1 MEAVNLRQNLIHS
14 INTLPSDMLEE
25 MYKFLSFLEYK
36 NLSKSDDSIEK
47 SSDKNLE
54 IDPYFYKRKKRLSK
68 LREDIGSGKM
78 PMYDFDSSMDELIR
92 ELKY

>member
-36 NLSKSDDSIEK
+36 NHSKSNSL
-47 SSDKNLE
+47 DKNLE
-54 IDPYFYKRKKRLSK
+54 IDPYFYERKERLHK
-68 LREDIGSGKM
+68 LKDDISRGKV
-78 PMYDFDSSMDELIR
+78 PMYDFDNSMDELIK
-92 ELKY
+92 ELES